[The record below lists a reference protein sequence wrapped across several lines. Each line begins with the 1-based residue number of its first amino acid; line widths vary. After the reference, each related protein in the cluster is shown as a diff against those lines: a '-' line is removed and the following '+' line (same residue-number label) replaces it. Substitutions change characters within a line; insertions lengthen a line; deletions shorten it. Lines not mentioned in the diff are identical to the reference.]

1 MSEGKHK
8 VMLFLNLKKL
18 ANRLDHLKTILILQ
32 NQMLLSF
39 FVSLLWNK
47 EKTYQDMA
55 EL

>member
-32 NQMLLSF
+32 NQMLTF

-55 EL
+55 KL